1 MKQKNYKIEE
11 IFEKDLLFLIP
22 FYIFSYEKQLPEYD
36 SSKAKLEELKKEYG
50 YIRTRL
56 EELSRKKHID
66 EYTKCTILDMSK
78 KVLENIAK
86 KYKNVEEGVKNVM
99 GGKVLEYE
107 AKTIRNEGITQG
119 ISRGRIAAYVEMI
132 NARNITLA
140 EAAERLK
147 MSEEDLKAYCEA
159 GQD

>member
-1 MKQKNYKIEE
+1 
-11 IFEKDLLFLIP
+11 
-22 FYIFSYEKQLPEYD
+22 
-36 SSKAKLEELKKEYG
+36 
-50 YIRTRL
+50 
-56 EELSRKKHID
+56 
-66 EYTKCTILDMSK
+66 
-78 KVLENIAK
+78 
-86 KYKNVEEGVKNVM
+86 M

-107 AKTIRNEGITQG
+107 AKTIRNEGITQGIAQG

-147 MSEEDLKAYCEA
+147 MSEEDLKAYREA